1 MQQVSFAHTIVP
13 TPISLSYRAGL
24 VVVAT
29 AMLLLPAIYV
39 ALIAGT
45 VYLVYL
51 HLTADAWILTSGQTS
66 WVKLI
71 AYFAPAFAG
80 AVLAFFLVKPV
91 LAPRRRRAAPML
103 LDRRDQP
110 ALFAFIDE
118 ICRQVRAPLPVRV
131 HVDCNVNASAAFA
144 GGPLSVLRREL
155 VLTIGLPLAAG
166 LSVRELGGVLA
177 HEFGHFT
184 QGGGMGLT
192 WVVRSL
198 NTWFFR
204 VVYERDRWDEQL
216 DASASTADFRAAI
229 VLQLARGCVWVS
241 RRALSGLM
249 MAGHVI
255 SCFLMRQMEYD
266 ADSYEIKVA
275 GSEAFAR
282 TMTRLIDLNAGMQLS
297 YREIGE
303 GRMLPA
309 NLPAYFLEMTR
320 RVSADIHNQIAE
332 ERRRP
337 TRLFDTH
344 PSDADRIRVAEHAR
358 APGALIGG
366 DESAATLF
374 ERFDDVNIATTR
386 HYYEHDLNIAVESTR
401 LGTNEELARD
411 GDERRQSAAAIS
423 RFFKECRGVRR
434 PLQLPLLEVAALT
447 VAELE
452 SRLRDAREAFG
463 DPGSEQADAYR
474 RFDWLGMRMDKAWC
488 AEELWQAGL
497 KVVTPDQFELASGTL
512 EDAQSTHA
520 WAAAEQR
527 ALLPTLDRLDAAASM
542 RLACGLRLAGVR
554 TIETDVGAMTAAF
567 QAAASALPLA
577 FEMVRF
583 VNAQRILAAGAPAA
597 IDMPTAPARIAVL
610 DRRIADT
617 VTKLCER
624 LGDTPYPLAD
634 GTEPATLAAW
644 CGFTSD
650 APVVE
655 AADVAQ
661 RLMSLYFNLLGRL
674 VVVAEAAEST
684 RA

>member
-13 TPISLSYRAGL
+13 TPISPSYRAGL
-24 VVVAT
+24 IVVAA
-29 AMLLLPAIYV
+29 AMLLLPAIYL

-45 VYLVYL
+45 IFLVYL
-51 HLTADAWILTSGQTS
+51 HLTADSWILTSGGAS
-66 WVKLI
+66 WVKLV

-80 AVLAFFLVKPV
+80 LVLAFFLVKPV
-91 LAPRRRRAAPML
+91 LAPRRRRAAPVL
-103 LDRRDQP
+103 LERGDQP

-131 HVDCNVNASAAFA
+131 QVDCKVNASAAFA

-177 HEFGHFT
+177 HEFGHFA

-198 NTWFFR
+198 NAWFFR
-204 VVYERDRWDEQL
+204 VVYERDRWDDEL
-216 DASASTADFRAAI
+216 ERSAGTADFRAAI
-229 VLQLARGCVWVS
+229 FLHLARGCVWVS

-275 GSEAFAR
+275 GSAAFAR
-282 TMTRLIDLNAGMQLS
+282 TMTRLIDLNAAMQLS
-297 YREIGE
+297 YHELSR
-303 GRMLPA
+303 GRILPA
-309 NLPAYFLEMTR
+309 NLPAYFLETTG
-320 RVSADIHNQIAE
+320 RVPADVHHQIAE
-332 ERRRP
+332 SHRES
-337 TRLFDTH
+337 TRAFDTH
-344 PSDADRIRVAEHAR
+344 PSDVDRIRVAEQA
-358 APGALIGG
+358 GAAGAIVGG
-366 DESAATLF
+366 DEPAASLF
-374 ERFDDVNIATTR
+374 EQFDDLSVSATR
-386 HYYEHDLNIAVESTR
+386 HHYEHDLNIAIESTR
-401 LGTNEELARD
+401 LGTSEELARD
-411 GDERRQSAAAIS
+411 GDERRERASAIA
-423 RFFKECRGVRR
+423 RFFKECCGVRR
-434 PLQLPLLEVAALT
+434 PLLLPLHDVGALT
-447 VAELE
+447 LDELE
-452 SRLRDAREAFG
+452 SRLRDARQAFG

-474 RFDWLGMRMDKAWC
+474 RFDWLGMRMDKAFC

-520 WAAAEQR
+520 WAAAEQH

-542 RLACGLRLAGVR
+542 RLACCLRLAEIRAIG
-554 TIETDVGAMTAAF
+554 TDVGAMTAAF
-567 QAAASALPLA
+567 QAVAGALPLA

-597 IDMPTAPARIAVL
+597 VNMPTAPARIAAL
-610 DRRIADT
+610 DRRIADM
-617 VTKLCER
+617 VTKLCGH
-624 LGDTPYPLAD
+624 LGDTRYPLAD
-634 GTEPATLAAW
+634 LTEPATLAAW

-650 APVVE
+650 APAVE

-674 VVVAEAAEST
+674 VVVAEAVES
-684 RA
+684 AGS